1 MEVQLFVRP
10 LNAIEY
16 EKLGIR
22 KFALLP
28 RMEEFISTEVAGKRK
43 YYQVVAVH
51 HITEPAAGTEI
62 YAVQTDPAW
71 EVKKT
76 RGIGFNV

>member
-1 MEVQLFVRP
+1 MEAQIFVRL
-10 LNAIEY
+10 LNAAEY
-16 EKLGIR
+16 EKLGTLT
-22 KFALLP
+22 FALPP
-28 RMEEFISTEVAGKRK
+28 RVEEFISTEVGGKKR

-51 HITEPAAGTEI
+51 HMTHPAAGTEV
-62 YAVQTDPAW
+62 YAVQTEPAW

>member
-1 MEVQLFVRP
+1 MEVQVFVRP

-22 KFALLP
+22 KFSLLP
-28 RMEEFISTEVAGKRK
+28 RMEEFISTEVAGQRK

-51 HITEPAAGTEI
+51 HKADPGAGTEI
-62 YAVQTDPAW
+62 YAVEAEPAW
-71 EVKKT
+71 ELKKS